1 MKRRMICLAVML
13 LAGAML
19 LGGCALFP
27 RASGRPELVF
37 SPMSSPLPAPAQTP
51 GAAVVMR
58 PGQNPTP
65 TPYVVGTPA
74 PAVTPAPTPIPTP
87 VPTPAPTPAPV
98 QSTYPIIKKHPTDEK
113 VAVGGGCYFVARYE
127 NAIWAEW
134 HFVSP
139 DGTRDLD
146 YAQAEQEFPTLEIIN
161 GFASTMELRNI
172 PEALN
177 GWRVYCRFSNHSGAV
192 KTSTALIT
200 VTTGTAGAPR
210 VTKSPT
216 GETVNVGGSC
226 SFVARYED
234 AIWAEWHFVSPDGW
248 DIVYT
253 EAAFQFPTLEIV
265 DGFASTMRLRNIPA
279 ELNGWRVYCRFSNN
293 VGATNTLSAL
303 ITVRGQAPIEPL
315 ILPPS
320 NEAVIITDFPQP

>member
-1 MKRRMICLAVML
+1 MKRQLKCLALVLAAAIL
-13 LAGAML
+13 LS
-19 LGGCALFP
+19 GCTLFP
-27 RASGRPELVF
+27 RISGRPELVIN
-37 SPMSSPLPAPAQTP
+37 PTATAPILPPAQTP
-51 GAAVVMR
+51 GAAVITR
-58 PGQNPTP
+58 PGKPTP
-65 TPYVVGTPA
+65 TPYTVGTAA
-74 PAVTPAPTPIPTP
+74 PVYTPAPTPIPTP
-87 VPTPAPTPAPV
+87 VPTPASTPAPV

-139 DGTRDLD
+139 DRTRDLD
-146 YAQAEQEFPTLEIIN
+146 YAQAQQEFPTLEIIN
-161 GFASTMELRNI
+161 GFASTMELRSI
-172 PEALN
+172 PAELN

-192 KTSTALIT
+192 KTNTALIT
-200 VTTGTAGAPR
+200 VTTGTDGAPR

-234 AIWAEWHFVSPDGW
+234 AIWAEWHFVSPDGTR
-248 DIVYT
+248 DMVYT
-253 EAAFQFPTLEIV
+253 EAAMQFPTLEIV

-303 ITVRGQAPIEPL
+303 ITVRGQTPIEIP